1 MESTVIHP
9 TKAPTIKSLMTRLRL
24 DKTQAMRVRHL
35 LLVGIYYEGDHY
47 SHSIMRYLENIA
59 RNASYLNG
67 VESLYPDRPHIFYV
81 NAGDSY
87 ADTLILTAKHTS
99 SNRLLSYSVRIG
111 DIGSILERM

>member
-35 LLVGIYYEGDHY
+35 LLVGTYYIDAHY
-47 SHSIMRYLENIA
+47 SHAVMRYLSIIA
-59 RNASYLNG
+59 KEAGYLNG

-87 ADTLILTAKHTS
+87 ADTLILTAKCDS
-99 SNRLLSYSVRIG
+99 SNRLRSYSVRIG
-111 DIGSILERM
+111 DIGSILER